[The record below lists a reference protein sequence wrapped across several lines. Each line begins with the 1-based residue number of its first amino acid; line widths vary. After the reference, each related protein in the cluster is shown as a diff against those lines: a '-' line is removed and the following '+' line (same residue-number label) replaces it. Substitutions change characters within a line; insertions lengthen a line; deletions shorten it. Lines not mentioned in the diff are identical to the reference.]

1 MIQAE
6 HLTRRYGRLTAVDDI
21 SFHIHKGEVI
31 GFLGPNGAGKSTTMN
46 MLTGCISATEGRA
59 LIGGIDI
66 LEDPTAAKRLIGYL
80 PEQPPLYLD
89 MTVVEYLRTVCDL
102 KGITKRLKRDELDR
116 VMQKVGVTNV
126 SGRLVKNLSK
136 GYRQRV
142 GLAQAMIGSP
152 PILILDEPTVGL
164 DPGQIIGIRNLI
176 TDLGKEHTV
185 ILSSHILPEVQAV
198 CERVMIINQGRIV
211 ASDTPENLSRRLFG
225 LTWLQPG
232 AVGSSEQVKAI
243 MGGIRKVKSHQV
255 EPGEEEGTVRVECQA
270 GDEDDIRQDVFLAFS
285 DAKVPLLLMRPIDLS
300 LEEVFLG
307 LTDTA
312 EVKA

>member
-1 MIQAE
+1 MIQAD

-21 SFHIHKGEVI
+21 SFHIRKGEVI

-80 PEQPPLYLD
+80 PEQPPLYVD
-89 MTVVEYLRTVCDL
+89 MTVTEYLRTVCDL
-102 KGITKRLKRDELDR
+102 KGVPGKLRRDELDR
-116 VMQKVGVTNV
+116 VMDKVGVTNV

-176 TDLGKEHTV
+176 TDLGKDHTV

-225 LTWLQPG
+225 MNRLQLVAVGAEVQVDGIMKGIGKVKNYQVQPG
-232 AVGSSEQVKAI
+232 D
-243 MGGIRKVKSHQV
+243 
-255 EPGEEEGTVRVECQA
+255 EEGTVRVDCQA
-270 GDEDDIRQDVFLAFS
+270 DDADDIRQDVFLAFA
-285 DAKVPLLLMRPIDLS
+285 DARVPLLLMRPIDLS

-307 LTDTA
+307 LTHAA

>member
-21 SFHIHKGEVI
+21 SFHIHRGEVI

-102 KGITKRLKRDELDR
+102 KGLPKRQKRDELDR

-225 LTWLQPG
+225 MNRLQLV
-232 AVGSSEQVKAI
+232 AVGSSERVEAI
-243 MGGIRKVKSHQV
+243 MGGIGKVKSHQV

-285 DAKVPLLLMRPIDLS
+285 DAKVPLLLMRPVDLS